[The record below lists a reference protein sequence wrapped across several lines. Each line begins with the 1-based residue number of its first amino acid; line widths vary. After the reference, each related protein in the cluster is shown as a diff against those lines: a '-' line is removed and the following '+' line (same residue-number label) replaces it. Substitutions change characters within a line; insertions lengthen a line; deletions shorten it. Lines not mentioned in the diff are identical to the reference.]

1 MSNGWTGLQ
10 QGCIPAIYDN
20 ERVYPTGWQARFPL
34 VAGIKRTVPWIEA
47 QAGGG
52 RAGWEG
58 VAGGWFL
65 M

>member
-1 MSNGWTGLQ
+1 MSNGWTGLR

-47 QAGGG
+47 QAGGAA
-52 RAGWEG
+52 RAGKEWQE
-58 VAGGWFL
+58 AGS
-65 M
+65 